1 MPIRSQHR
9 SAVETRLGELV
20 ERLKAENRQLRAD
33 LKRSQWLEQRLEE
46 LQRRLGLNSRNSS
59 KPPSSDGPAKPPAK
73 PRQRS
78 LRRRSGKRPGG
89 QAGHKGT
96 TLRQRADPDVV
107 RNHVPGKCSGF
118 GAPLSVSDSQ
128 GEPKRRQVF
137 DLPEPA
143 PLEVTEHRVHTCRR
157 ASWLQCAAALAE
169 GRQRREAAAQL
180 AIGSKSVLGQ
190 IWDRQAG
197 LKDQGLPEGR
207 TG

>member
-1 MPIRSQHR
+1 M
-9 SAVETRLGELV
+9 
-20 ERLKAENRQLRAD
+20 
-33 LKRSQWLEQRLEE
+33 QWPGQRLEE

-78 LRRRSGKRPGG
+78 QRRRPGKCPGG

-96 TLRQRADPDVV
+96 TPRQRADPDVV
-107 RNHVPGKCSGF
+107 RNHVPGKCSGC

-157 ASWLQCAAALAE
+157 ASWLRCAAALVE
-169 GRQRREAAAQL
+169 GRRRRKAAALL

-197 LKDQGLPEGR
+197 LKAQGLPERR